1 MSHIDKVLIY
11 GVKKGSIANQI
22 GLKKGDYIITIN
34 GEKIFDILDYKFNTE
49 DEYVEL
55 EIEHKNGEIEIYE
68 IEKEISEDLGIE
80 FEHELIDRP
89 KNCTNKCIFCF
100 MEQLPEKVRDTLI
113 FKDDDYRLSFF
124 TGNYIT
130 LTNMKDF
137 DIDRIIRYRLSPIN
151 ISIHATDEKV
161 RCMMLNN
168 RFAGKVLSYLDKF
181 YEAGIAI
188 NTQIVLCKG
197 INDGKILEKTIEDLS
212 KYVPVLKSI
221 CIVPVGLSKNRE
233 GLFPLKGLNKEDCI
247 NAINIA
253 SKYQEEF
260 KKKYKSPIVY
270 LADEFYL
277 KAEMK
282 VPNYSDY
289 LDFGQLEDG
298 IGMISLFDHD
308 FNKKIKQVKE
318 DISLGKID
326 SDISKTVTLVTGKIS
341 DKYIRLK
348 AKRIMRIFKNIN
360 INVISVENKYFGK
373 DITVTGLVVGRD
385 IISTLNTLKENGMKL
400 GEYIILPEVMLKD
413 DEDIFLDNTTLKQV
427 QESINTNIVV
437 SDGTA
442 AGFVDAIIQ
451 DVKVD
456 KIYKFSKKSNRQSYE
471 NSISH

>member
-1 MSHIDKVLIY
+1 MDRVLIY
-11 GVKKGSIANQI
+11 GVKKDSIADQI
-22 GLKKGDYIITIN
+22 GLKKGDYILTVN
-34 GEKIFDILDYKFNTE
+34 GEKIYDILDYKFNIE

-55 EIEHKNGEIEIYE
+55 EVERKNGEIEIYE
-68 IEKEISEDLGIE
+68 IEKEVSEDLGIE
-80 FEHELIDRP
+80 FEHELIDKP

-100 MEQLPEKVRDTLI
+100 MEQLPKKVRDTLI

-168 RFAGKVLSYLDKF
+168 RFAGKVLSYLDRF
-181 YEAGIAI
+181 YEAGISI

-197 INDGKILEKTIEDLS
+197 INDEQILENTIKDLS

-233 GLFPLKGLNKEDCI
+233 GLYPLKRLDKQDCI
-247 NAINIA
+247 DAITIVQ
-253 SKYQEEF
+253 KYQEKF

-277 KAEMK
+277 KAQMK

-308 FNKKIKQVKE
+308 FNKKIKKVKE
-318 DISLGKID
+318 EILEGKID
-326 SDISKTVTLVTGKIS
+326 ANISKKVTLITGKIS
-341 DKYIRLK
+341 DKYIKLK
-348 AKRIMRIFKNIN
+348 SKRIMRIFKNID
-360 INVISVENKYFGK
+360 INVVSVENEYFGK

-385 IISTLNTLKENGMKL
+385 IISTLNALKKTGLNL
-400 GEYIILPEVMLKD
+400 GEYVVLPEVMLKD
-413 DEDIFLDNTTLKQV
+413 DEDIFLDDTTLAELQKN
-427 QESINTNIVV
+427 IDTNIVV

-442 AGFVDAIIQ
+442 DGFVNAIIN
-451 DVKVD
+451 DIKID
-456 KIYKFSKKSNRQSYE
+456 KIFKFNKKSNRQSYE